1 MSVVGQENDRKRS
14 KVVDNP
20 WLVVKAC
27 LTMRQKEIKK
37 SCKKSVDT
45 PDAI

>member
-1 MSVVGQENDRKRS
+1 LDKKTTKKRS
-14 KVVDNP
+14 KVVDNLC
-20 WLVVKAC
+20 LVVKSC
-27 LTMRQKEIKK
+27 LTMRQKKIKK